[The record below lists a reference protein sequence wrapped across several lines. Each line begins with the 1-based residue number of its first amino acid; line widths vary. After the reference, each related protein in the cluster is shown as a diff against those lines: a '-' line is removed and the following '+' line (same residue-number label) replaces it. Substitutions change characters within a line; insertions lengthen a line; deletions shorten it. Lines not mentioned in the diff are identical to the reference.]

1 MVEGLANADQ
11 QAGLLPLWPTLCAA
25 LVASER
31 DVIVDLGRVSS
42 VHPGLTIAA
51 HSQRI
56 LIVVRPQLEELVR
69 LRDRV
74 RQLLDVAD
82 GDASRL
88 LVVVISPDKM
98 AARDQR
104 AASRILADAG
114 LPYVQVVGFPFLP
127 KEVAAF
133 YAGTLNRRGYLWRT
147 AVDLAASLQDGAP
160 TDSRRAG
167 TRIRRR
173 SRRRHHAWGDAV
185 DHQLIRRLHQATGA
199 RASAWTNSERLAGN
213 APNAESYRVRCA
225 AFANDVVAEQMQAV
239 LAAGQVAPTAAEE
252 EALVDAILARM
263 FGAGRLQQMLEDPAL
278 ADVTDL
284 DINGCDEVWATFT
297 MVASNASRRSRKP
310 MTNLSSWCRPS
321 RPTWAATPGHGILRA
336 RN

>member
-1 MVEGLANADQ
+1 MTAMGFMTTVCADKGSPGASTLAALLAAAHPNRPVLVEADPAGGDLAQRLFVGTGRAHASTANLLTLASDSRRGARPDMLSAHAAMTPAGVRLVEGLANADQ

-56 LIVVRPQLEELVR
+56 LIVVRPQLAELVR

-74 RQLLDVAD
+74 RQLLDVAA

-88 LVVVISPDKM
+88 RVVVISPDKM
-98 AARDQR
+98 ATRDQR

-114 LPYVQVVGFPFLP
+114 LPRVQVVGFPFLP

-133 YAGTLNRRGYLWRT
+133 YTGTLNRRGYLWRT

-160 TDSRRAG
+160 TDSA
-167 TRIRRR
+167 
-173 SRRRHHAWGDAV
+173 A
-185 DHQLIRRLHQATGA
+185 QAL
-199 RASAWTNSERLAGN
+199 ASAG
-213 APNAESYRVRCA
+213 AP
-225 AFANDVVAEQMQAV
+225 D
-239 LAAGQVAPTAAEE
+239 
-252 EALVDAILARM
+252 
-263 FGAGRLQQMLEDPAL
+263 GA
-278 ADVTDL
+278 T
-284 DINGCDEVWATFT
+284 
-297 MVASNASRRSRKP
+297 
-310 MTNLSSWCRPS
+310 
-321 RPTWAATPGHGILRA
+321 TPGETSWITS
-336 RN
+336 